1 MSILRPTIN
10 RRPAGPSSMA
20 ATAAIATV
28 AALLALA
35 ALPDRAAAQEPARVL
50 TATGLPC
57 SHDSCVL
64 RVEDGWLSRKLVRG
78 PEGTV
83 VARLGFGG
91 PSLASIVQI
100 SDSAV
105 AHARSYQR
113 AQTVGSTLATLG
125 SVASIAA
132 TIVLN
137 QQDRDVRDEALA
149 VNIGGLAIWVVGNTF
164 LYKARREM
172 NRSVWW
178 YNRAVMDGR

>member
-1 MSILRPTIN
+1 MTPTRVTADRRCPRLPSLVAVIVASI
-10 RRPAGPSSMA
+10 
-20 ATAAIATV
+20 V
-28 AALLALA
+28 LALPGA
-35 ALPDRAAAQEPARVL
+35 ASAQEPVRVL
-50 TATGLPC
+50 TPAGLPC
-57 SHDSCVL
+57 EYDSCVL
-64 RVEDGWLSRKLVRG
+64 RVEDGWLSRKLLRG

-91 PSLASIVQI
+91 PSFAGLVQI

-113 AQTVGSTLATLG
+113 HQRVGATLTTVGSITA
-125 SVASIAA
+125 IAA

-137 QQDRDVRDEALA
+137 QQNRDVRNEAIA
-149 VNIGGLAIWVVGNTF
+149 VNVGGLAIWVVGNSF

-172 NRSVWW
+172 NRSLWW

>member
-1 MSILRPTIN
+1 MSIFRPTN
-10 RRPAGPSSMA
+10 SRRSPGLPSFA
-20 ATAAIATV
+20 TTAAIGTVV
-28 AALLALA
+28 AALALA
-35 ALPDRAAAQEPARVL
+35 ALPGRAAAQEPARVL

-57 SHDSCVL
+57 SYDACVL

-83 VARLGFGG
+83 VARLGLGG
-91 PSLASIVQI
+91 PSLASVVQL

-113 AQTVGSTLATLG
+113 AHTVGATLTTVGSIA
-125 SVASIAA
+125 AIAA

-137 QQDRDVRDEALA
+137 QQNRDVRDEALA
-149 VNIGGLAIWVVGNTF
+149 VNVGGLAVWVVGNTF

-172 NRSVWW
+172 NRSLWW